1 MSLKLAIK
9 SASFYI
15 RDLKTRLPFR
25 FGAFTLQ
32 EVPLLHLAVEAEA
45 ENGRLARGFAADNLV
60 PKWFDKNP
68 VKTPR
73 NNISDLLASVHIA
86 QKAYLHAARRP
97 HPFWPI
103 WMDAYPECLRQ
114 GAALTLNPL
123 VASFGSS
130 LFERALTDAA
140 GRLAGLD
147 LVSMLRGDV
156 LELRPEEIHRE
167 VEDGDLQAWANQ
179 PPPSTLMVRHTVGL
193 LDTIT
198 SPELPED
205 GNPDDGLPTTLEE
218 NISRYGLRFFKVK
231 VRGNVDADLER
242 LNHIAETLDRLIPEL
257 YVVTLD
263 GNEQYKSI
271 DPFGQLME
279 AIRRAPQLRR
289 FLDSLLFIEQPLDRA
304 VALDPS
310 VTKGLAGVS
319 RICPILIDESDDNLS
334 AFKRAIKLGYRG
346 VSSKNCKGI
355 IKSFLN
361 RTLIERMN
369 RGLPEEVRL
378 FMSGEDLTN
387 VPVVP
392 LQQDL
397 TTVRALGL
405 THLERNGYHYVRG
418 LDHCST
424 REREAATRLHGDLYV
439 GDEREAFI
447 RIANGQLHVESLK
460 VPGYGVAFDPDLPSM
475 KPLDEWIREH
485 KLDAGA

>member
-9 SASFYI
+9 NVSFYI

-45 ENGRLARGFAADNLV
+45 ENGGLARGFAADNLV

-68 VKTPR
+68 VKTPW

-86 QKAYLHAARRP
+86 QKTYLQATRKP
-97 HPFWPI
+97 HPFWSI
-103 WMDAYPECLRQ
+103 WMEAYPECLRQ
-114 GAALTLNPL
+114 GAALKLNPL

-140 GRLAGLD
+140 GRMAGLD
-147 LVSMLRGDV
+147 LVSMLRRNV
-156 LELRPEEIHRE
+156 LELRPAEIHRE
-167 VEDGDLQAWANQ
+167 VEDGDLQEWANH
-179 PPPSTLMVRHTVGL
+179 PPPSTLMIRHTVGL
-193 LDTIT
+193 LDAIT
-198 SPELPED
+198 SAGLPED

-242 LNHIAETLDRLIPEL
+242 LNHIAETLGRLIPEP

-263 GNEQYKSI
+263 GNEQYESI
-271 DPFGQLME
+271 DHFGQLMG
-279 AIRRAPQLRR
+279 AMKRAPQLQR
-289 FLDSLLFIEQPLDRA
+289 FLDSLLFVEQPLDRA
-304 VALDPS
+304 VALDS
-310 VTKGLAGVS
+310 SFTEGLGEIS
-319 RICPILIDESDDNLS
+319 RICPVIIDESDDNLG
-334 AFKRAIKLGYRG
+334 AFKRAIEVGYRG

-361 RTLIERMN
+361 RTLIERWN
-369 RGLPEEVRL
+369 RGLPEKQRL
-378 FMSGEDLTN
+378 FMSAEDLTN

-397 TTVRALGL
+397 TTVRAIGL

-418 LDHCST
+418 LDHCSA
-424 REREAATRLHGDLYV
+424 REREAATCLHGDLYV

-447 RIANGQLHVESLK
+447 RIANGQLHVKSLQ

>member
-1 MSLKLAIK
+1 MPLKLAIK
-9 SASFYI
+9 GVSFYI

-68 VKTPR
+68 LKTPQ

-86 QKAYLHAARRP
+86 QRVYLHAARKP
-97 HPFWPI
+97 LPFWAI
-103 WMDAYPECLRQ
+103 WMDSYPECLRR
-114 GAALTLNPL
+114 GAALKLNPL

-156 LELRPEEIHRE
+156 LELRPGEIHRE
-167 VEDGDLQAWANQ
+167 VEDGDFQAWANQ
-179 PPPSTLMVRHTVGL
+179 PPLSALMVRHTVGL
-193 LDTIT
+193 LDPIT
-198 SPELPED
+198 SVNLPED
-205 GNPDDGLPTTLEE
+205 GGPNDGLPVTLEE
-218 NISRYGLRFFKVK
+218 NITRYGLRFFKVK
-231 VRGNVDADLER
+231 AGGNVNADLER
-242 LNHIAETLDRLIPEL
+242 LNHIAATLDRLILEP
-257 YVVTLD
+257 YAVSLD

-271 DPFGQLME
+271 DHFGQLMG
-279 AIRRAPQLRR
+279 ALKGARRLRR
-289 FLDSLLFIEQPLDRA
+289 FLGSLLFIEQPLDRA

-310 VTKGLAGVS
+310 VTEGLAEVS
-319 RICPILIDESDDNLS
+319 RICPILIDESDDNLG
-334 AFKRAIKLGYRG
+334 AFKEAIKLGYRG

-355 IKSFLN
+355 MKSFLN
-361 RTLIERMN
+361 RTLIERWN
-369 RGLPEEVRL
+369 RGLPEEGKL

-405 THLERNGYHYVRG
+405 THLERNGHHYVRG
-418 LDHCST
+418 LAHCSP
-424 REREAATRLHGDLYV
+424 REREAATRLHGDLYT

-447 RIANGQLHVESLK
+447 RIVSGRLDVGSLK
-460 VPGYGVAFDPDLPSM
+460 VPGYGVAFDPDLSSM
-475 KPLDEWIREH
+475 KTLDDWIREH
-485 KLDAGA
+485 RLDTGA

>member
-1 MSLKLAIK
+1 MPLKLAIK
-9 SASFYI
+9 SVSFYI

-45 ENGRLARGFAADNLV
+45 ENGRLTRGFAADNLV

-68 VKTPR
+68 LKTPQ

-86 QKAYLHAARRP
+86 QRVYLHAARTP
-97 HPFWPI
+97 HPFWAI
-103 WMDAYPECLRQ
+103 WMDAYPECLRR
-114 GAALTLNPL
+114 GAARKLNPL

-156 LELRPEEIHRE
+156 LELRPGEIHRE

-179 PPPSTLMVRHTVGL
+179 FPPSALMVRHTVGL
-193 LDTIT
+193 LDPIT
-198 SPELPED
+198 SVDLPEH
-205 GNPDDGLPTTLEE
+205 GGPNDGLPVTLEE
-218 NISRYGLRFFKVK
+218 NIVRYGLRFFKVK
-231 VRGNVDADLER
+231 VGGNVKADLER
-242 LNHIAETLDRLIPEL
+242 LNHIAATLDRLIPES
-257 YVVTLD
+257 YAVSLD

-271 DPFGQLME
+271 DHFGQLME
-279 AIRRAPQLRR
+279 TMKGAPQLRR
-289 FLDSLLFIEQPLDRA
+289 FLGSLLFIEQPLDRA

-310 VTKGLAGVS
+310 VTEGLAEVS
-319 RICPILIDESDDNLS
+319 RICPILIDESDDNLD

-361 RTLIERMN
+361 RTLIQRWN
-369 RGLPEEVRL
+369 RELPEEGKL

-405 THLERNGYHYVRG
+405 THLERNGHHYVRG
-418 LDHCST
+418 LAHCSP
-424 REREAATRLHGDLYV
+424 REREAATRLHGDLYS

-447 RIANGQLHVESLK
+447 RIVSGRLHVASLK
-460 VPGYGVAFDPDLPSM
+460 VPGYGVAFDPDLSSM

-485 KLDAGA
+485 RLDTGA